1 MPRIKILL
9 LEDDPEDAFLINDCL
24 TSSGLSFETEVVDTR
39 QQYEN
44 ALQERSFDVILADHR
59 LQMFNSLDALKIR
72 NEKHIDTPF
81 ILITGQI
88 SEESAIM
95 VMKEGASDFI
105 LKDRMQRLP
114 YAVKLAIDRIRHQSF
129 RQEAEIS
136 LRKTN
141 ERFENAAKASFD
153 VIFDFDIEKNKLFCS
168 EAFTEL
174 YGYPSGEDLTAAAI
188 TRHIHPEDYKEAKNT
203 FIDFIKRKKTRWSKL
218 FRYVKKDGTIAMVKT
233 AAILLYKNSIP
244 YRVVGVMHDSTEL
257 MQLQNQL
264 LETELQKQKD
274 FAETAIK
281 AQEKERKEI
290 GKELH
295 DNVNQL
301 LATAKLLIQTARS
314 NPETKEDLLDKTNE
328 IIISAIQEVR
338 NISHS
343 IMPPSFDEVSFTMAI
358 KDIAAKINL
367 AGRIEMEVVLPGTE
381 RLSNL
386 SDQMKLAIYR
396 IIQEQVTNI
405 LKYSRAEKALIELK
419 LVDHLATLSISDN
432 GKGFDPKRKKGG
444 IGFSNITNRARL
456 LNGSMEIKAAPGSG
470 CTVSVVF
477 PLPK

>member
-1 MPRIKILL
+1 
-9 LEDDPEDAFLINDCL
+9 
-24 TSSGLSFETEVVDTR
+24 
-39 QQYEN
+39 
-44 ALQERSFDVILADHR
+44 
-59 LQMFNSLDALKIR
+59 
-72 NEKHIDTPF
+72 
-81 ILITGQI
+81 
-88 SEESAIM
+88 
-95 VMKEGASDFI
+95 
-105 LKDRMQRLP
+105 
-114 YAVKLAIDRIRHQSF
+114 
-129 RQEAEIS
+129 
-136 LRKTN
+136 
-141 ERFENAAKASFD
+141 
-153 VIFDFDIEKNKLFCS
+153 
-168 EAFTEL
+168 
-174 YGYPSGEDLTAAAI
+174 
-188 TRHIHPEDYKEAKNT
+188 
-203 FIDFIKRKKTRWSKL
+203 
-218 FRYVKKDGTIAMVKT
+218 
-233 AAILLYKNSIP
+233 
-244 YRVVGVMHDSTEL
+244 
-257 MQLQNQL
+257 
-264 LETELQKQKD
+264 
-274 FAETAIK
+274 
-281 AQEKERKEI
+281 
-290 GKELH
+290 
-295 DNVNQL
+295 
-301 LATAKLLIQTARS
+301 LIQTARS